1 MEDFICFGDSHS
13 QCFEKTIT
21 NYYFPASSAKGLAN
35 CNSAT
40 NANGTI
46 KRITQNNKAKNYIFF
61 FGKVDM
67 DFILNHMY
75 NKHDEFDAEAY
86 VDTIVKG
93 YVQFIHSLDLIKV
106 YVCELPIGHLQ
117 DKDLLVI
124 LNDEF
129 NHKCVGNFLNEKY
142 DKLSVYKKVL
152 SLEIRNRY
160 LQQFNTQVK
169 ALCEKYDYT
178 FLEINKYFTDPYTG
192 LVKIPEKYV
201 HDGPNHHLKHSIK
214 ELFINSLHNPSQ
226 KTYSMWKP
234 IANQGEQVVNA
245 QIGSLVRYG
254 KGDKWIVH
262 TVNEIP
268 FPVTNAYFKDTCTDL
283 DKHLEI
289 FTAS

>member
-1 MEDFICFGDSHS
+1 MQDIIVFGDSHS
-13 QCFEKTIT
+13 QCFTDT
-21 NYYFPASSAKGLAN
+21 FTTHYFPASSAKGLAN
-35 CNSAT
+35 CNSTT

-46 KRITQNNKAKNYIFF
+46 KRITQGNKTKNYIFF

-75 NKHDEFDAEAY
+75 NKHDDFDVETY
-86 VDTIVKG
+86 INSIVKG
-93 YVQFIHSLDLIKV
+93 YIQFIHSLDLIKV
-106 YVCELPIGHLQ
+106 YVCELPIGHVK

-142 DKLSVYKKVL
+142 DKLNFYKKVIPF
-152 SLEIRNRY
+152 ETRNFF
-160 LQQFNTQVK
+160 LQYFNAELK

-178 FLEINKYFTDPYTG
+178 FLEINKYFTDPHTG
-192 LVKIPEKYV
+192 LVKVPEKYV
-201 HDGPNHHLKHSIK
+201 HPGPNHHLKHSIK
-214 ELFINSLHNPSQ
+214 ELFINSLQNPVQ

-234 IANQGEQVVNA
+234 IANQGDQVANV

-254 KGDKWIVH
+254 KGNNWIVH

-268 FPVTNAYFKDTCTDL
+268 FPVTNAYFKDPCNDL

-289 FTAS
+289 LITS